1 MQYSPYLCIHITYL
15 YSKTFDCHSFIK
27 HNYSLFLVWKSTAS
41 QSCGWGL
48 ITTHSCPHFWC
59 SKKNS
64 NSTQFIELSFGA
76 SEQIKPYNLL
86 IRRQSSSLSP
96 SSSPCWPVLLI
107 WQSLQKAVWED
118 NQRILLQ
125 KINGQALGLLGL
137 LSCTGWAVWT
147 GKHKHSLAGS
157 FLVCCSSCWQLPA
170 HLRKLCYHSCK
181 TDSVQQSHKGLMLCR
196 YWPLE

>member
-1 MQYSPYLCIHITYL
+1 MQYSPYLCIHITYR

-27 HNYSLFLVWKSTAS
+27 HNYSLFLVWKSRAS

-76 SEQIKPYNLL
+76 SEQIKPCNLL

-96 SSSPCWPVLLI
+96 SLAPADQCCLSGNHSKRLFKKTIKGIYCKK
-107 WQSLQKAVWED
+107 SMAK
-118 NQRILLQ
+118 
-125 KINGQALGLLGL
+125 LLG
-137 LSCTGWAVWT
+137 SWG
-147 GKHKHSLAGS
+147 
-157 FLVCCSSCWQLPA
+157 CSPAQVGRFGRASTNTAWQGV
-170 HLRKLCYHSCK
+170 S
-181 TDSVQQSHKGLMLCR
+181 
-196 YWPLE
+196 